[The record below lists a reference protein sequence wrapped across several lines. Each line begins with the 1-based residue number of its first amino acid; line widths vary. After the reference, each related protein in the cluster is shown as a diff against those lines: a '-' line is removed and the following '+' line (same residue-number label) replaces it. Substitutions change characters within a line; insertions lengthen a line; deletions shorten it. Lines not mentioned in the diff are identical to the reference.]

1 MALKLVGMGLK
12 RYAADNFNRFD
23 AVVVV
28 TSIIEIIV
36 TPPSFSCSSAGS
48 SAGSIAVMRTFR
60 LLRVLK
66 LMTKLQRLQY
76 LVIMI
81 IRVLRHL
88 TSLTTHFS
96 CLMYYSHV
104 SS

>member
-81 IRVLRHL
+81 SLIMVVIL
-88 TSLTTHFS
+88 THQWRLSQYLLMILTQ
-96 CLMYYSHV
+96 
-104 SS
+104 